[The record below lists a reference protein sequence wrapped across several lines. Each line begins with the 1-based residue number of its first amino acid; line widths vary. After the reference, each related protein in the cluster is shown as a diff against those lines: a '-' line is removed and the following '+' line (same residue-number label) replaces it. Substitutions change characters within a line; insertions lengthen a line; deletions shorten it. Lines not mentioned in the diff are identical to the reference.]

1 MYPEEYRRQMVELVR
16 AGRTP
21 SQLAR
26 EFEPSAHSIRVWVRQ
41 ADVD

>member
-1 MYPEEYRRQMVELVR
+1 MYPEEYGCQGVELVQL
-16 AGRTP
+16 GRTQ